1 MKKKT
6 IIISSIIILA
16 ILANIWIL
24 TRPKSLGNINY
35 SAAKPA
41 TNNSNILFPGKT
53 GEKIKFSFASNIKS
67 GNLDITL
74 SDSTGNI
81 VYELD
86 KARKLTAYYTLESTD
101 TYKLS
106 ANYSGFTG
114 YFKIKFYSAK

>member
-24 TRPKSLGNINY
+24 TRPKPLGNINY

-53 GEKIKFSFASNIKS
+53 GEKIKFSFESDIKS
-67 GNLDITL
+67 GNLDIELT
-74 SDSTGNI
+74 DSKGNV
-81 VYELD
+81 VYNLG
-86 KARKLTAYYTLESTD
+86 KARKLVTYYTLENTD

-106 ANYSGFTG
+106 ADYSGFTG
-114 YFKIKFYSAK
+114 YFKIKFYFV

>member
-24 TRPKSLGNINY
+24 TQPKPLGNINY

-41 TNNSNILFPGKT
+41 TDSSNITFPGKT